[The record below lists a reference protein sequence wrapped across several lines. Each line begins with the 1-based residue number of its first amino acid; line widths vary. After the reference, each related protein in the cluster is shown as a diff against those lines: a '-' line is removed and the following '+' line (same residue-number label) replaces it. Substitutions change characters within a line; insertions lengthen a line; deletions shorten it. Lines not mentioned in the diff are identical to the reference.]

1 MTLEQALDKSIVTMT
16 MQFGAEWLAF
26 DGFCARP
33 SSDCTSPADLAVVY
47 RPDSHAFY
55 ELFACVEGQ
64 CALQIGSCFCPIRE
78 GDVAIV
84 LPGTLHYEMSR
95 PNESYLGIWFA
106 VGVDRCVLH
115 LSGQSER
122 QGFFTLGGFSLQPER
137 YAPLLQQVDREV
149 RRQDSLAAAMVKSS
163 LVQLFI
169 QARRD
174 IVSADHGQAKES
186 GWSARITA
194 DVIRY
199 IEQNRS
205 KPIRLEDVCHAVS
218 MSGNYLNTLFKSVT
232 GRTIV
237 QYAAEY
243 KLDQAKL
250 LLRKSYSIQE
260 IAAMLGYYDLY
271 HFSKTFKK
279 ATGQSPSHYRKT
291 GDFTSAE

>member
-1 MTLEQALDKSIVTMT
+1 MTLEQALDKSIAAMT
-16 MQFGAEWLAF
+16 TRFGDDWLVF
-26 DGFCARP
+26 DGFCVR
-33 SSDCTSPADLAVVY
+33 SGSDCASPADLSVVY
-47 RPDSHAFY
+47 HPDSHAFY

-64 CALQIGSCFCPIRE
+64 CALQIGSCFCPIRA

-95 PNESYLGIWFA
+95 QGDTYLGIWFS
-106 VGVDRCVLH
+106 VGIDRCVLH
-115 LSGQSER
+115 LSGQSEQ
-122 QGFFTLGGFSLQPER
+122 QGFFTLAGSSLQPER
-137 YAPLLQQVDREV
+137 YAPLLQQMDREV
-149 RRQDSLAAAMVKSS
+149 RRQDVLASAMVKSS

-169 QARRD
+169 QARRE
-174 IVSADHGQAKES
+174 IAAADHGQGRES
-186 GWSARITA
+186 GWSARVAA

-237 QYAAEY
+237 QYASEY
-243 KLDQAKL
+243 KLEQAKL
-250 LLRKSYSIQE
+250 LLHQAYPIQE

-271 HFSKTFKK
+271 HFSKAFKK
-279 ATGQSPSHYRKT
+279 ATGQSPSRYRQT